1 MMKVDRKNNVLV
13 VKPWSVVTK
22 NIRFDGTVA
31 AGINCSFLGSIEAK
45 TVILAKGCVVGGKIV
60 AEEVVLGAY
69 SQFGEI
75 KAWDVFLLR
84 GCRGRKVTAS
94 GDVKVAKNCIVGEI
108 SAGSRLL
115 IEGNSKIGRMEAR
128 KIVAYG

>member
-22 NIRFDGTVA
+22 NIKFDGTVT

-45 TVILAKGCVVGGKIV
+45 TVVLAKGCVVGRRIV

-69 SQFGEI
+69 SQFDEI
-75 KAWDVFLLR
+75 KAWSVFLMR
-84 GCRGRKVTAS
+84 GCRGKKVAAK
-94 GDVKVAKNCIVGEI
+94 GDVKVARNCIVDEI
-108 SAGSRLL
+108 LAGNRLL
-115 IEGNSKIGRMEAR
+115 IEGNSKIGKMEAR